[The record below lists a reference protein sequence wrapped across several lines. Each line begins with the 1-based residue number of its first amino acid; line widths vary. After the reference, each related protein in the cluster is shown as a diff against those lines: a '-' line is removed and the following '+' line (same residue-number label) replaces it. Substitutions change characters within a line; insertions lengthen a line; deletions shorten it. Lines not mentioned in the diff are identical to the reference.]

1 MERIRGN
8 GDFVLPLIVE
18 RKRLEIPESDG
29 REEKAEDLLR
39 PPPRSV
45 GKLVSFS
52 LFCFIYA
59 FIFPSFFPPKFS
71 LCPMPKKKKKRQT
84 TGRLQRMG
92 TVSCARL
99 SQKQTIFLV
108 THQSKRFCSYVSP
121 PNGCPNRGLYKN
133 PEWREWNS
141 MKGAYYSEFEVKTDW

>member
-1 MERIRGN
+1 MIIKPNWRNVERIRGN

-45 GKLVSFS
+45 GKLVSFF

-59 FIFPSFFPPKFS
+59 FIFPSFFPPNFS
-71 LCPMPKKKKKRQT
+71 LCPMPKKKKDKLPVGYREWEQFRV
-84 TGRLQRMG
+84 G
-92 TVSCARL
+92 VFH
-99 SQKQTIFLV
+99 K
-108 THQSKRFCSYVSP
+108 SKRYF
-121 PNGCPNRGLYKN
+121 
-133 PEWREWNS
+133 
-141 MKGAYYSEFEVKTDW
+141 